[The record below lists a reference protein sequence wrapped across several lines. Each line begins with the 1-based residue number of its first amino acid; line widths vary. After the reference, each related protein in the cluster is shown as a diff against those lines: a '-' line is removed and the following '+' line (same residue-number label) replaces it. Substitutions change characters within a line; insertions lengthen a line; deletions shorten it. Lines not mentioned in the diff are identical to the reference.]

1 MLGDFGDLVEALAPL
16 GDLEGLGDLA
26 GGLRDRFRFISATF
40 SVGDRFEKVTLTR
53 ISLEVE
59 KNLHLFFQSRADK
72 VSSNSNNKDRARRFD
87 FTEHK
92 K

>member
-40 SVGDRFEKVTLTR
+40 SVGDRFEKSHFNT
-53 ISLEVE
+53 
-59 KNLHLFFQSRADK
+59 NQS
-72 VSSNSNNKDRARRFD
+72 
-87 FTEHK
+87 
-92 K
+92 